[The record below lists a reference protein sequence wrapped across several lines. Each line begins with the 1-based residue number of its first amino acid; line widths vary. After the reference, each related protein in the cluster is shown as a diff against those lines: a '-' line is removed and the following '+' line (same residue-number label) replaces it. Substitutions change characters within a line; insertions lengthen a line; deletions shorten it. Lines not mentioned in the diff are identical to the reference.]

1 MPSLRG
7 AIESRVRPIDLP
19 ISLRSVA
26 RRIGLTDTPL
36 RGEQILDYLSDPLVR
51 NSGQLHAVTVS
62 ASAAVGL
69 HLVKT

>member
-7 AIESRVRPIDLP
+7 AIELRVRPIDLP

-36 RGEQILDYLSDPLVR
+36 RGEQILRLPLR
-51 NSGQLHAVTVS
+51 PSCEKFGNS
-62 ASAAVGL
+62 
-69 HLVKT
+69 